1 VQQVKVHSTFSRPM
15 EVTHIAPINK
25 DDRIKYIPLEEATM
39 PIISKGEN
47 NVGSI
52 QIDPSVTCKQQCYL
66 GLSLD
71 TNSKQYIIYLYFFLL
86 FVNLEYTGRIIMITI
101 VISVISVRIATFY
114 FYSR

>member
-1 VQQVKVHSTFSRPM
+1 MQQVKVHSTFSRPM

-39 PIISKGEN
+39 PVISKGEN

-66 GLSLD
+66 GLPLD
-71 TNSKQYIIYLYFFLL
+71 TNSKQYIIYLYFAICKLGIHWHYYIYDY
-86 FVNLEYTGRIIMITI
+86 NCY
-101 VISVISVRIATFY
+101 ISYVGSVV
-114 FYSR
+114 

>member
-1 VQQVKVHSTFSRPM
+1 MQQVKVHSTFSRPM

-39 PIISKGEN
+39 PVISKGEN

-71 TNSKQYIIYLYFFLL
+71 TNSKRYISYPYFATCKLGMHAPSYLYFYDHCIIIIILVTF
-86 FVNLEYTGRIIMITI
+86 FIIM
-101 VISVISVRIATFY
+101 
-114 FYSR
+114 

>member
-1 VQQVKVHSTFSRPM
+1 MQQVKVHSTFSRPM
-15 EVTHIAPINK
+15 EVTHITPINK

-39 PIISKGEN
+39 PVISKGEN

-71 TNSKQYIIYLYFFLL
+71 TNSKRYIIHSYF
-86 FVNLEYTGRIIMITI
+86 VTYNLETHFHFYDYNCYINY
-101 VISVISVRIATFY
+101 ISSLVV
-114 FYSR
+114 